1 MVLFATPFVV
11 AGGCTAVLGVNRL
24 LAPGPRVDDFVIV
37 FFGLFF
43 AAVGL
48 GLLFQA
54 ALVVRQEGKVAA
66 FHPQHPDP
74 WMRQA
79 DWAAGR
85 IPGAA
90 KAYAAVLWYSAL
102 LFCLFAVP
110 LLWTAP
116 SFTRDHLR
124 AWVAVVVSV
133 LAVSFLIAATLKTLA
148 ARKFGTSYLELAS
161 VPGVIGGKL
170 QGVILTRRLETSAP
184 TVRLTLT
191 CVTRIQANDSFAD
204 EVVWEAERDV
214 DRSRIGIGPNTST
227 IPLDFDVPGD
237 LPQTNDRHRGGSV
250 FWRVDV
256 AAEQPGLDYRDSFLV
271 PVFRTAASPAR
282 ADTS

>member
-11 AGGCTAVLGVNRL
+11 VGGCTAVLGVKAL
-24 LAPGPRVDDFVIV
+24 GWVDGFVIV
-37 FFGLFF
+37 LF
-43 AAVGL
+43 
-48 GLLFQA
+48 GLLFVAVGVGLLYQA

-66 FHPQHPDP
+66 FHPRHPNP

-90 KAYAAVLWYSAL
+90 KAYAAVLWYFV
-102 LFCLFAVP
+102 LFLCLVAVP

-116 SFTRDHLR
+116 SFTRDHLG

-170 QGVILTRRLETSAP
+170 QGVILTRRLTTPAP

-191 CVTRIQANDSFAD
+191 CLTRIYANDSSAD
-204 EVVWEAERDV
+204 HFVWAAERDV
-214 DRSRIGIGPNTST
+214 DPSRIGIGPNTST

-237 LPQTNDRHRGGSV
+237 LPETNERHRGGSV
-250 FWRVDV
+250 LWRVDV
-256 AAEQPGLDYRDSFLV
+256 AADLPGLNYRDIFLV

-282 ADTS
+282 ADAS